1 MHVAAAA
8 WTQNGRHSAAFI
20 VEKHFGEAN
29 CVGVKTSFG
38 EYLSAFSLLFSL
50 ELTIAA
56 KKIRRRRRKRKKMDY
71 EFMEEFIWL
80 KNSNPCWMG

>member
-20 VEKHFGEAN
+20 VERILREAN
-29 CVGVKTSFG
+29 CVGVKTSSG

-56 KKIRRRRRKRKKMDY
+56 KKIRRRKEK
-71 EFMEEFIWL
+71 E
-80 KNSNPCWMG
+80 KNGL